1 MYLIIMNILL
11 WVCYLSLFLFLF
23 LVFRHVFPFIAPK
36 LPPGTMGYPIMG
48 ETLEFLSTGWKG
60 QPEKFVFDRTAKYS
74 SELFKTSLL
83 GEPTVV
89 MGGAEGNKLLFSN
102 ENKLVRLWM
111 PDNVHKLFPSSF
123 HDTSSNG
130 DAAKKVRS
138 MLPQFIKP
146 QALQRYVSVVDSMAH
161 THFASLWEHNL
172 QVSVYPLVK
181 RYTLL
186 LSYRLLVSIEDE
198 KHVTKLAKH
207 FKHVGAGL
215 ISLPI
220 DFPGTNFNKAIK
232 ASKSIRK
239 DLIGIIRQRK
249 VDLSEG
255 NASPTQDILSHM
267 LFMCGNKNG
276 DYMIDEWLIAD
287 QMLGLLF
294 GSYDTVSSTC
304 TLIVKYLAEFP
315 HIYDRVYQEQM
326 EIGKS
331 KLEGDLLNWN
341 DINKMR
347 YSWNVA
353 CEAMRMTPIAPGGF
367 REALHDFTFNGFS
380 IPKGW
385 KLFWSAN
392 STHKSAKYFPE
403 PEKFDPSRFEGNGPA
418 PYTFVPFGGGPRMCP
433 GNEYARLVIMVFLHN
448 LVKRFKWQM
457 LIPHEKIVMDPFPMP
472 TNNLPV
478 RLYPH
483 NPY

>member
-11 WVCYLSLFLFLF
+11 WVCLLSLFLFLF

-161 THFASLWEHNL
+161 THFASLWEHNF

-181 RYTLL
+181 RPGQT
-186 LSYRLLVSIEDE
+186 RPNRG
-198 KHVTKLAKH
+198 HAT
-207 FKHVGAGL
+207 GL

-385 KLFWSAN
+385 K
-392 STHKSAKYFPE
+392 YFPE

>member
-1 MYLIIMNILL
+1 
-11 WVCYLSLFLFLF
+11 
-23 LVFRHVFPFIAPK
+23 
-36 LPPGTMGYPIMG
+36 MGYPIMG

-60 QPEKFVFDRTAKYS
+60 HPEKFVFDRTVKYS
-74 SELFKTSLL
+74 SEFFKTSLL

-89 MGGAEGNKLLFSN
+89 LGGAAGNKFLFSN
-102 ENKLVRLWM
+102 ENNLVRLWM
-111 PDNVHKLFPSSF
+111 PDNLHKLFPSSF
-123 HDTSSNG
+123 HQTGSSNG
-130 DAAKKVRS
+130 EAAKKVRI

-146 QALQRYVSVVDSMAH
+146 QALQRYVSIVHSIAQ
-161 THFASLWEHNL
+161 THFSSLWEHHV
-172 QVSVYPLVK
+172 QVAVYPLVK

-186 LSYRLLVSIEDE
+186 LAYRLFVSIEDE

-207 FKHVGAGL
+207 FKHMGSGL

-220 DFPGTNFNKAIK
+220 DFPGTNFNKAIR
-232 ASKSIRK
+232 ACKSIRK
-239 DLIGIIRQRK
+239 ELIEIIRQRK

-255 NASPTQDILSHM
+255 NVSPSQDILSHM
-267 LFMCGNKNG
+267 LFTSSNDNKNTSN
-276 DYMIDEWLIAD
+276 DELLIAD
-287 QMLGLLF
+287 QILGLLF

-304 TLIVKYLAEFP
+304 TLIIKYLADFP

-331 KLEGDLLNWN
+331 KSEGDLLNWN

-367 REALHDFTFNGFS
+367 REAINDFTFNGFS

-392 STHKSAKYFPE
+392 STHKSEKYFPE
-403 PEKFDPSRFEGNGPA
+403 AEKFDPSRFEGDGPA
-418 PYTFVPFGGGPRMCP
+418 PFTFVPFGGGPRMCP

-457 LIPHEKIVMDPFPMP
+457 LIPHEKFVSDPFPIP
-472 TNNLPV
+472 THNLPV

-483 NPY
+483 KP